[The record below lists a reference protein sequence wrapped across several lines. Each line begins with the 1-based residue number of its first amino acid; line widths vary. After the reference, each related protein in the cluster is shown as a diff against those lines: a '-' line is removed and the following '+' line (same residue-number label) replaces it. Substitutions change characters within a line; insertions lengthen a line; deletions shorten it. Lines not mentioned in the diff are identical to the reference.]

1 MDTILEDNWAE
12 RAFELEKT
20 LEKRWIERLDKV
32 RADMREHYL
41 KENAFL
47 LAHQKIS
54 EAFISVLHNKNV
66 VVPSLHFNSNTVDI
80 LDEPNEETV
89 LEIVNMAVTYAS
101 MGRDFEVFLQA
112 IKDNPTL
119 NDEWERFMVLL
130 RMVE

>member
-66 VVPSLHFNSNTVDI
+66 VVPSLHFDSNTVDI